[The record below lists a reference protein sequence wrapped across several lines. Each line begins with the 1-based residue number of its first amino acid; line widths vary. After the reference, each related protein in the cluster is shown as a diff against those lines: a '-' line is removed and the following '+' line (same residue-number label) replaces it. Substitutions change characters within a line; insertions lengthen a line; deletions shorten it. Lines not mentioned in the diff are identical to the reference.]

1 MMIHSTTKL
10 FLLIALLPAFAI
22 AQSSGTK
29 KTASTKPAKSSSAKT
44 PAATNTTPPVLLPS
58 KEEIDTGLKRTFG
71 YDPAISWTIYDIK
84 PAAIPGLVDVLVSM
98 NKQNPVHLYVSPDR
112 QYAVAGE
119 IIPFGPNPFA
129 PDREKLKAADGP
141 TQGAAKPV
149 IEIVEFS
156 DLECPHC
163 KKAAPILD
171 KLVTDFPQVQLTFQ
185 QFPLPATLH
194 PWALKAAGYADCA
207 AQHDK
212 AAFWKYVDSIF
223 ENQGS
228 IAAATAD
235 DKLKELATATG
246 LDATK
251 IASCAVTPETEARV
265 NKSLQFGQSLDINQT
280 PTVFING
287 RRVLGIGDIPYDQ
300 LKNLVQ
306 FEIDHAGK

>member
-29 KTASTKPAKSSSAKT
+29 KTASTKPAKSTSAKT
-44 PAATNTTPPVLLPS
+44 PAATSTAPPVLLPS

-171 KLVTDFPQVQLTFQ
+171 KLVT
-185 QFPLPATLH
+185 
-194 PWALKAAGYADCA
+194 
-207 AQHDK
+207 
-212 AAFWKYVDSIF
+212 
-223 ENQGS
+223 
-228 IAAATAD
+228 
-235 DKLKELATATG
+235 
-246 LDATK
+246 
-251 IASCAVTPETEARV
+251 
-265 NKSLQFGQSLDINQT
+265 
-280 PTVFING
+280 
-287 RRVLGIGDIPYDQ
+287 
-300 LKNLVQ
+300 
-306 FEIDHAGK
+306 

>member
-1 MMIHSTTKL
+1 MTTLSKTKL
-10 FLLIALLPAFAI
+10 FLLMVLLPVLAI
-22 AQSSGTK
+22 GQSGGAK
-29 KTASTKPAKSSSAKT
+29 KTASPKPAKSTSSKEAGT
-44 PAATNTTPPVLLPS
+44 PSPVLLPS
-58 KEEIDTGLKRTFG
+58 KEEIDVGLKRSFG
-71 YDPAISWTIYDIK
+71 YDPAISWTIYDIR

-98 NKQNPVHLYVSPDR
+98 NKQNPIHLYVSPDAP
-112 QYAVAGE
+112 YAVAGE
-119 IIPFGPNPFA
+119 VIPFGPNPFA
-129 PDREKLKAADGP
+129 PAREKLKAADGP
-141 TQGAAKPV
+141 TTGAAKPV

-171 KLVTDFPQVQLTFQ
+171 KLITDFPQVQLTFQ
-185 QFPLPATLH
+185 QFPLPASMH
-194 PWALKAAGYADCA
+194 PWALKAAEYADCA
-207 AQHDK
+207 AQQNK
-212 AAFWKYVDSIF
+212 TAFWKYIDTIF

-251 IASCAVTPETEARV
+251 LAACAVEPETQARV
-265 NKSLQFGQSLDINQT
+265 NKSLQFGQSLDVNQT

-306 FEIDHAGK
+306 FEIDHAGR

>member
-1 MMIHSTTKL
+1 MIHATTKL

-129 PDREKLKAADGP
+129 PAREKLKAADGP

-185 QFPLPATLH
+185 QFPLPATIH
-194 PWALKAAGYADCA
+194 PWALKAAEYADCA

-235 DKLKELATATG
+235 DKLKELATASG

-265 NKSLQFGQSLDINQT
+265 NKSLQFGKSLDINQT